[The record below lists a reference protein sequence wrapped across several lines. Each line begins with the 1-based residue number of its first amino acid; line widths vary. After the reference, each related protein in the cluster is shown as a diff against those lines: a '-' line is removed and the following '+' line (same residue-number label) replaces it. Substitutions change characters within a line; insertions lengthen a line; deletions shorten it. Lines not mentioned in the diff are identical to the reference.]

1 MAKKPTKGS
10 SKPAGNVK
18 KAPAKKKVEKPA
30 ETPVKTV
37 DETPEPQGTAL
48 EFFINE
54 SPAVEPVDPPEA
66 SEEIT
71 KEEAQEVASE
81 IIKDVVEIAV
91 DVIEEAVDHP
101 VSEEIP
107 AVEDIPVNKPLVPSV
122 DDLEEKS
129 LDNWWRSR
137 NKPTD
142 INHFELSYSGVNL
155 SKFGMLEAKV
165 GKFRFKRVHVGA
177 NWEITVDESK

>member
-1 MAKKPTKGS
+1 MT
-10 SKPAGNVK
+10 
-18 KAPAKKKVEKPA
+18 VEA
-30 ETPVKTV
+30 
-37 DETPEPQGTAL
+37 
-48 EFFINE
+48 
-54 SPAVEPVDPPEA
+54 
-66 SEEIT
+66 
-71 KEEAQEVASE
+71 
-81 IIKDVVEIAV
+81 
-91 DVIEEAVDHP
+91 IEEAVDHP
-101 VSEEIP
+101 VSPIEE
-107 AVEDIPVNKPLVPSV
+107 VQVPVKPVVPTI

-165 GKFRFKRVHVGA
+165 GKFRFKRIHVGA

>member
-1 MAKKPTKGS
+1 MAKTPTKGS

-18 KAPAKKKVEKPA
+18 KAPAKKKAEKPA
-30 ETPVKTV
+30 KTPVKPV
-37 DETPEPQGTAL
+37 DETPAPQEIEPQIKLSYEGTDAT
-48 EFFINE
+48 
-54 SPAVEPVDPPEA
+54 PEA
-66 SEEIT
+66 PEEIT
-71 KEEAQEVASE
+71 KQEAQEVASE
-81 IIKDVVEIAV
+81 IIKEVVEIAV
-91 DVIEEAVDHP
+91 EVIEEAVDHP